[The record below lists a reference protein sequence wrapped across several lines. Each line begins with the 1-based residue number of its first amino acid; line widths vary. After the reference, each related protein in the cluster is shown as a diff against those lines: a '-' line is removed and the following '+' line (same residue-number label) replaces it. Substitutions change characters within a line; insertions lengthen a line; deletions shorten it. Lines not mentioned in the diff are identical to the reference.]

1 MGETRYCSV
10 LSQVLMQINPE
21 YEKKKDKEVK
31 LFNPYV

>member
-1 MGETRYCSV
+1 LGETGYCSA

-21 YEKKKDKEVK
+21 DAKKKDKEVN